1 MIIKRLEI
9 EALHGLYDYDIN
21 FNDDLTF
28 LYGDNGSGKTTV
40 LNILAAVVT
49 GRLYNLAA
57 YDFRSVTLHYY
68 DSKNN
73 SSNWFHIAVSGSS
86 YELSVKDTSMP
97 VAKLEIIKDFQ
108 QVSSMLR
115 REDDEREAEMKFLNT
130 YEIPRALR
138 NTFRD
143 VYLPLNRTG
152 TNNYRDSYYYRRRFP
167 YSERD
172 MADRSYLNDSLR
184 YVEVLVR
191 DNYTRIQTEES
202 AVDAR
207 FKNSVFSSFPQAA
220 NKYSINIPTG
230 QSGNSLDN
238 IEKNHQQYIKLLKS
252 IGALDP
258 DMHQQIDEF
267 FEDYKEEYKKATL
280 DSSGRFSFSKKYIVM
295 DVEFNRIR
303 EIAAQTKKIE
313 AEKEKIREPLTKFLV
328 TVNGFFSIGADRKKI
343 SVSSD
348 GRIKVS
354 ARDVPREISLYRL
367 SSGEKQIIIL
377 LASLIFGLQ
386 GNRRGIYI
394 VDEPEASLHLA
405 WQKIFVRSILKANS
419 SVQLIFAT
427 HAPEIIGPYSDKAVH
442 LEKKINPKA
451 EDWEGQNDE

>member
-1 MIIKRLEI
+1 MIIKQLEI

-49 GRLYNLAA
+49 GRLYNLIT
-57 YDFRSVTLHYY
+57 YDFRSVTLRYY
-68 DSKNN
+68 DPRNDA
-73 SSNWFHIAVSGSS
+73 SNWFRVAVIDSA
-86 YELSVKDTSMP
+86 YELSMGSTAMP
-97 VAKLEIIKDFQ
+97 EERLETIKDFRQ
-108 QVSSMLR
+108 FFATLR
-115 REDDEREAEMKFLNT
+115 REDDEREAERKLFVI
-130 YEIPRALR
+130 YDIPRILR
-138 NTFRD
+138 NTFQD
-143 VYLPLNRTG
+143 VYLPLNRADT
-152 TNNYRDSYYYRRRFP
+152 NYRESYYYRRRFS

-172 MADRSYLNDSLR
+172 MVDRNYLNDSLR
-184 YVEVLVR
+184 YVETLIR

-220 NKYSINIPTG
+220 NEYSLNSSTG
-230 QSGNSLDN
+230 PDANGLEV
-238 IEKNHQQYIKLLKS
+238 IEKNHQQYIQLLNS

-258 DMHQQIDEF
+258 DMRQQIDDF
-267 FEDYKEEYKKATL
+267 FEKYKEEYTKTV
-280 DSSGRFSFSKKYIVM
+280 SNEYGIYRFTVQYIVM
-295 DVEFNRIR
+295 DVEFNRIK
-303 EIAAQTKKIE
+303 EIAAQAKKIE
-313 AEKEKIREPLTKFLV
+313 AEKNKIREPLTKFLNS
-328 TVNGFFSIGADRKKI
+328 VNKFFRLGADRKELLL
-343 SVSSD
+343 SSD
-348 GRIKVS
+348 GRIKIF
-354 ARDVPREISLYRL
+354 ARDVPRDISLYRL

-451 EDWEGQNDE
+451 VDWEGKNDE